1 MGINAFFAI
10 ILREIIIFR
19 RKYIKQLLSFAVSP
33 LLFLVTFGWGFG
45 NEVKVEGIPYIY
57 FILPGIIAMASMR
70 QSFALSSEINI
81 SRFYWKTFDEIQST
95 PISNLS
101 YTAGEVIS
109 GMMRGCLAAVIVMI
123 LALIFRVSLSING
136 LFFAALLLNT
146 FIFSSMA
153 VITSMIVKTHAEQG
167 MLNNFL
173 ITPMAFLCGTFF
185 SMQHYPL
192 WVRRLI
198 SCLPLTHVSA
208 TIRAALLNQKFPYA
222 SLLYMAV
229 FGVFV
234 FIMAVK
240 VIKNTKN

>member
-1 MGINAFFAI
+1 MA
-10 ILREIIIFR
+10 
-19 RKYIKQLLSFAVSP
+19 QLLAIVFREVLIFKRKWVKQIFSFTVSP
-33 LLFLVTFGWGFG
+33 VLFLITFGWGFG
-45 NEVKVEGIPYIY
+45 NEMNVDGVPYIN

-81 SRFYWKTFDEIQST
+81 SRFYWKTFDEIQSA
-95 PISNLS
+95 PISNIS

-109 GMMRGCLAAVIVMI
+109 GMLRGCLAAVIVMI
-123 LALIFRVSLSING
+123 LALIFRVSISING
-136 LFFAALLLNT
+136 LFIAALLLNT

-185 SMQHYPL
+185 PIQHYPL
-192 WVRRLI
+192 WVGRLI

-208 TIRAALLNQKFPYA
+208 TIRAALLNQEFPYG

-229 FGVFV
+229 FGAVV
-234 FIMAVK
+234 FIVAVK
-240 VIKNTKN
+240 VIRNTKN

>member
-1 MGINAFFAI
+1 MTSLFAI

-19 RKYIKQLLSFAVSP
+19 RKLIKQLLSFSVSP
-33 LLFLVTFGWGFG
+33 LLFIITFGWGFG
-45 NEVKVEGIPYIY
+45 SEMNVDGVPYIN

-81 SRFYWKTFDEIQST
+81 SRFYWKTFDEIQSA
-95 PISNLS
+95 PISNMS
-101 YTAGEVIS
+101 YTVGEVIS
-109 GMMRGCLAAVIVMI
+109 GMMRGCLAAVIVII
-123 LALIFRVSLSING
+123 LALIFRVSISING
-136 LFFAALLLNT
+136 LFVVSLLLNT

-185 SMQHYPL
+185 PIQHYPL
-192 WVRRLI
+192 WVEKLI

-208 TIRAALLNQKFPYA
+208 TIRAALLNQKFPYG
-222 SLLYMAV
+222 SLLYMVV
-229 FGVFV
+229 FGAVV
-234 FIMAVK
+234 FIVAVK
-240 VIKNTKN
+240 VIRHTKN